1 MNKILACTL
10 VKHLPSTP
18 VSDTLGAMPG
28 TSSLWGCGVQVHGS
42 DQDDSREESFAQKM
56 AETLIAMGQVKR

>member
-1 MNKILACTL
+1 
-10 VKHLPSTP
+10 
-18 VSDTLGAMPG
+18 MPG